1 MVLNILLL
9 HISSYFNPTTI
20 YDLSCVVKIEF
31 LSFILET
38 NLFLLLCHS
47 YGSHTLKG
55 SLGPTVV
62 IDFAANYPKT
72 VSVSLAFNNSV
83 YSLSKKL
90 QLAIQ
95 ISFD

>member
-1 MVLNILLL
+1 MI
-9 HISSYFNPTTI
+9 
-20 YDLSCVVKIEF
+20 LSCVVKIEF
-31 LSFILET
+31 LSFILKI

-55 SLGPTVV
+55 SLGAAVV

-72 VSVSLAFNNSV
+72 VIVSLAFNHSV
-83 YSLSKKL
+83 HSLSKKL

-95 ISFD
+95 NQF

>member
-1 MVLNILLL
+1 MI
-9 HISSYFNPTTI
+9 
-20 YDLSCVVKIEF
+20 LSCVVKIEF

-55 SLGPTVV
+55 SLGVAV
-62 IDFAANYPKT
+62 FVDFAVNYPKT
-72 VSVSLAFNNSV
+72 VSVSLAFNHSV
-83 YSLSKKL
+83 HSLSKEL

-95 ISFD
+95 NQF